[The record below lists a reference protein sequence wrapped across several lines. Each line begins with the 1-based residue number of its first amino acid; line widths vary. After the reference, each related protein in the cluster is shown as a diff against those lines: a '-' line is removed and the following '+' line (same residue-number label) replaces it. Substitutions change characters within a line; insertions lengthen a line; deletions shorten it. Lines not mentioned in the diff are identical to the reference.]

1 MSNGVTIS
9 TASGN
14 LYLTS
19 TSNPL
24 TITST
29 GSVTSTGSSDAI
41 DAPSGTAWQINNA
54 GTISGVVGTSAAGI
68 YSPASGITIQNTG
81 KISGHVAG
89 LYLTAGGTIVNGATG
104 QISATGSYGVYVSGA
119 AATVTNL
126 GTISGAWYA
135 VDLTFSSASNRVVVA
150 PSATFTGLVSGGN
163 GVLELSGSGAAGTL
177 SGTIGGTSGSFE
189 NFSQLVVDAGAVW
202 ALSGALQITAVQLA
216 GSLEVASDTTS
227 SSQIA
232 FASGGKL
239 IIDNAASFSGPV
251 LSNFVAGD
259 TIDIHNFSAAGAAIS
274 YNSATGVATITNS
287 ASQTAT
293 LDFSAST
300 LGAGQLLAASD
311 GGTGIDVTLGSST
324 APAAPTITS
333 PASGSTDTTTA
344 EPTISGTGVAG
355 DTVTLSI
362 DGGASVTTTVQSNG
376 SWSYTPTSP
385 LSNASHTIT
394 ATQAASGGP
403 SSTAA
408 TDTFTVNVSG
418 GGQTISSTVT
428 GPFTLSAS
436 SNPLTI
442 TSAGSVN
449 TTASGADGIDGDS
462 SAAWSINNA
471 GTVSSSQ
478 RYGISLHGA
487 GSSILNS
494 GSISGYSGSGGYG
507 VDLEDGG
514 SVSNAGAG
522 SISGGEDGIFVNGAA
537 GTIINSGRIISSFDD
552 GIGLFGG
559 GSITNNAGAMIQAPT
574 SGGFG
579 PAAVYIP
586 NGSAHVIN
594 DGSISGQYGVYL
606 GVAGTVENAGTISG
620 TSSAVD
626 FAVSSSA
633 NQLIVDPGAVFSGSV
648 NGNGG
653 VLELTAGTGS
663 IGSIGSSSF
672 SGFQTLIDDPG
683 GDWTLTGSNSIANV
697 TDNGSLVVAGSLHVS
712 TAVSSTSTGQFDL
725 QAGGS
730 LEVAADAAANS
741 QIDFLGASQLTI
753 DNAALFGT
761 GVGGSSY
768 AGPLLENFVTG
779 DTIDL
784 HSFSAT
790 GAALLYNPADGLL
803 QITNGSSQVA
813 TLDFQNS
820 TLGTGS
826 FSFASDGSGGIKITR
841 GSVNIAPA
849 GVTGEAV
856 NLGLSNPTVADL
868 ADTIKVSVTGA
879 PLGWFISGG
888 TQNPDGSWTIETA
901 DPSAATITTA
911 TNFVGAAVLGVAETW
926 TNADGTVGMA
936 TASDNVEAYAA
947 ASPIFAWSGNDNLT
961 GSSGHDTFVFSQ
973 PIGNDVVHSFDVSS
987 DTIDLIG
994 YSGFTTFVDVQAHTA
1009 DDTNG
1014 NAVIKLADGQTIT
1027 LDGVHT
1033 ADLTSTN
1040 FEFDVTPTTKNP
1052 GTMTIGDG
1060 AMLPLSGVIDNT
1072 GTIALN
1078 SAGRETDLE
1087 LIEHGTTLKG
1097 GGQVNLSD
1105 NTENVIFGTSSDVTL
1120 TNLDNTIQGAGQ
1132 LGQGQLNLVNEATI
1146 NASGTNA
1153 LVIDTGSNPIV
1164 NSGTLEA
1171 TGSGG
1176 LVVNSAIQNSGN
1188 IWADGG
1194 NVTVNGAVTGNG
1206 TATISGSSTLEF
1218 SAASNDNTSF
1228 AAGATGTLK
1237 LDHAENFTGSVSGFG
1252 AGDALDLAD
1261 IAFGANLTV
1270 GYSANA
1276 TGTGGTLSISDTT
1289 HSASIALFGQF
1300 AAAGFHVGSDAGSGT
1315 MVTYTPPDQRTASL
1329 ITLPK
1334 S

>member
-1 MSNGVTIS
+1 M
-9 TASGN
+9 
-14 LYLTS
+14 
-19 TSNPL
+19 
-24 TITST
+24 
-29 GSVTSTGSSDAI
+29 
-41 DAPSGTAWQINNA
+41 
-54 GTISGVVGTSAAGI
+54 
-68 YSPASGITIQNTG
+68 
-81 KISGHVAG
+81 
-89 LYLTAGGTIVNGATG
+89 
-104 QISATGSYGVYVSGA
+104 
-119 AATVTNL
+119 
-126 GTISGAWYA
+126 
-135 VDLTFSSASNRVVVA
+135 VA
-150 PSATFTGLVSGGN
+150 PGATFTGLVSGGN

-202 ALSGALQITAVQLA
+202 ALSGALQIATVQLA
-216 GSLEVASDTTS
+216 GSLEVASDTTA

-239 IIDNAASFSGPV
+239 IVDNAASFSGPV

-293 LDFSAST
+293 LHLSAST

-362 DGGASVTTTVQSNG
+362 DGGASVTTTVLSNG

-408 TDTFTVNVSG
+408 TDTFTVNVAAAPAAPTITGPANGSTITTTADPTISGTGISGDTVTVSIDGTVAGTTPVASGSWSFTPTAPLSNASHSVSATQAAAGGPSSSSSNVDTFTINVPPAAPTIAVSFSGISDPTNTPPENGLAVGPNYIVMAETSHFLVTDLKGNVNTAATGNGSLSSLFAPLGSTLDNNLLDARVAYDASTGRFVLIALNFQPG
-418 GGQTISSTVT
+418 GGNFATNIDIAVSKDSNPADGWSLASIATTLSGTTQSDMPYLSVGGGTIYLSSAEYLDAGGYDGTGEWVVNESSVAGSATIVPSASNTASSAYGIMRNVAGANGVTFYVGALSSGTQTI
-428 GPFTLSAS
+428 L
-436 SNPLTI
+436 
-442 TSAGSVN
+442 
-449 TTASGADGIDGDS
+449 
-462 SAAWSINNA
+462 
-471 GTVSSSQ
+471 
-478 RYGISLHGA
+478 
-487 GSSILNS
+487 
-494 GSISGYSGSGGYG
+494 GYQTFS
-507 VDLEDGG
+507 
-514 SVSNAGAG
+514 
-522 SISGGEDGIFVNGAA
+522 
-537 GTIINSGRIISSFDD
+537 
-552 GIGLFGG
+552 
-559 GSITNNAGAMIQAPT
+559 T
-574 SGGFG
+574 SGGFSAVQTIAVG
-579 PAAVYIP
+579 DSDVGPGGNGYTAQQQGTSLTLGVGDGDARIQSLAYANGYLWGVSEVKPSGATAPQILWFKINVSNPAAPVLVLQ
-586 NGSAHVIN
+586 GA
-594 DGSISGQYGVYL
+594 ISG
-606 GVAGTVENAGTISG
+606 AAIG
-620 TSSAVD
+620 TSVAVFNPSIAVD
-626 FAVSSSA
+626 QNGDVLINFSA
-633 NQLIVDPGAVFSGSV
+633 SGPNMYPSDYFTVLAANASAFSAPTLYQASNTYFNSGSLNDQRWGTYSTAV
-648 NGNGG
+648 ADPNNANGFW
-653 VLELTAGTGS
+653 L
-663 IGSIGSSSF
+663 
-672 SGFQTLIDDPG
+672 
-683 GDWTLTGSNSIANV
+683 SNEY
-697 TDNGSLVVAGSLHVS
+697 VS
-712 TAVSSTSTGQFDL
+712 TAVTGP
-725 QAGGS
+725 GGS
-730 LEVAADAAANS
+730 PSWWDTVTAQVL
-741 QIDFLGASQLTI
+741 
-753 DNAALFGT
+753 
-761 GVGGSSY
+761 VG
-768 AGPLLENFVTG
+768 
-779 DTIDL
+779 
-784 HSFSAT
+784 
-790 GAALLYNPADGLL
+790 
-803 QITNGSSQVA
+803 
-813 TLDFQNS
+813 
-820 TLGTGS
+820 
-826 FSFASDGSGGIKITR
+826 

-911 TNFVGAAVLGVAETW
+911 TNFVGAAVLGITETW

-936 TASDNVEAYAA
+936 TAADNVEAYAA

-1014 NAVIKLADGQTIT
+1014 NAVITLADGQTIT

-1078 SAGRETDLE
+1078 SAGSETDLE
-1087 LIEHGTTLKG
+1087 LIQHGITLQG

-1105 NTENVIFGTSSDVTL
+1105 NAENIIFSTSSDVTL

-1218 SAASNDNTSF
+1218 SAASDDNTSF

-1237 LDHAENFTGSVSGFG
+1237 LDQAEKFSGSVSGFG
-1252 AGDALDLAD
+1252 AGDKLDLAD
-1261 IAFGANLTV
+1261 IAFGANLTL

-1276 TGTGGTLSISDTT
+1276 AGTGGMLSVSDGT

-1315 MVTYTPPDQRTASL
+1315 MATYTPPDQRTASL

>member
-150 PSATFTGLVSGGN
+150 PGATFTGLVSGGN

-725 QAGGS
+725 QAGGL

-1276 TGTGGTLSISDTT
+1276 AGTGGTLSISDTT